1 MENVNERLALF
12 LENWYL
18 KKTHGIL
25 FHIIMPVIK
34 LH

>member
-12 LENWYL
+12 LKTGIFEE
-18 KKTHGIL
+18 THGIL
-25 FHIIMPVIK
+25 FHTIMTEIK